1 MGSGGTL
8 IGRIGEAT
16 PHSPV
21 QLLVGED
28 ASSLLS
34 ESRSP

>member
-8 IGRIGEAT
+8 TGRIGEAT

-34 ESRSP
+34 ESKSP